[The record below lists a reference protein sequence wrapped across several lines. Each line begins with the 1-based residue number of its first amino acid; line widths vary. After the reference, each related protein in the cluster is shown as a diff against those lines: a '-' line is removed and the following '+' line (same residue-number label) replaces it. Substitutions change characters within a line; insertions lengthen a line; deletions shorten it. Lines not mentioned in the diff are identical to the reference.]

1 MSEYTN
7 NIGMFSDLLGSD
19 RKAVLSKD
27 GRAINVTGEVAD
39 GINATISIRP
49 STSSGLAADVE
60 VGDSRLRHIEGMPK
74 P

>member
-1 MSEYTN
+1 MTESQNTF
-7 NIGMFSDLLGSD
+7 GMFSDLLGGE

-27 GRAINVTGEVAD
+27 GKSINVTGEVAD

-49 STSSGLAADVE
+49 SKSSGMAADVE
-60 VGDSRLRHIEGMPK
+60 VGGSRLRHIEGTPK

>member
-1 MSEYTN
+1 MSEYIN
-7 NIGMFSDLLGSD
+7 NISMFSDLLGSD
-19 RKAVLSKD
+19 RKAVLSED

-49 STSSGLAADVE
+49 SKSCGLAADVE
-60 VGDSRLRHIEGMPK
+60 VGGSRLSHIEGMPK